1 MTSTDKSR
9 ERYTLP
15 GNGPTDEDLEREV
28 ELTRAELGDTVAELA
43 HRLDVKNRV
52 KEATR
57 RDADRVRVFVE
68 QHRAALATGGGMVLA
83 AIVAVLLFRR

>member
-1 MTSTDKSR
+1 MTSTDKRR

-52 KEATR
+52 REATR
-57 RDADRVRVFVE
+57 RDAERVRVFVQ
-68 QHRAALATGGGMVLA
+68 QHRSALAAGGGVVLA
-83 AIVAVLLFRR
+83 AVIAVLLYRR